1 MTAAFQTRQLNLYK
15 VSAISLGVLIIIV
28 SALGSLS
35 LVWMR
40 QQISHSAREV
50 VQLERHIQE
59 AEREN
64 VRLAAQIARA
74 HQPENLLAHASP
86 ALRPT
91 SPAQVVWMPN
101 VGQTFPQTFIAE
113 TRQSQRGATAES
125 PLAISFDLA
134 LLNARS
140 RTE

>member
-1 MTAAFQTRQLNLYK
+1 MTTAFQTRQLNLYK
-15 VSAISLGVLIIIV
+15 FSALALGVLILAV
-28 SALGSLS
+28 SAAGSLG

-40 QQISHSAREV
+40 QQISQSARDAV
-50 VQLERHIQE
+50 RLERDIQE

-64 VRLAAQIARA
+64 ARLAAQIARA
-74 HQPENLLAHASP
+74 HQPENLVAHASP

-101 VGQTFPQTFIAE
+101 VGTTFPDTFIAE
-113 TRQSQRGATAES
+113 TRQRQPGATSES

-140 RTE
+140 RNE